1 MLSREKTKTDDP
13 RQEVNDYPV
22 KEKYVLSRLLPEYV
36 SLYRIDLNSGKYEI
50 LRLDENTNA
59 RKLAETDPHPAEIFD
74 EYTRRYADN
83 FILDEEKEE
92 FIDWHLCA
100 NMKRRLLHEEKL
112 TYHYHSVS
120 KEGKDSYYE
129 AYVVKGKTDDETFDA
144 FLGYRNIDSILYKEK
159 EIQEKLQKAL
169 NEARLGNEIISSIAR
184 TYQYISRIDIQA
196 DYFEEISNRDVE
208 HLKYIHSGTLSENNK
223 RVCRGLVAEEY
234 QDAFEKFTDISTLPE
249 RMKDEESVV
258 MEYRMKDGSWHSL
271 RFIEKKRDETGRLTH
286 VLCAI
291 RSISDAKRREQTLIY
306 QVAEAKKDAAVKTRF
321 LSNMSH
327 DIRTP
332 MNGII
337 GMVELANRYPN
348 DPEIQQKCRDKI
360 MDSSRYL
367 VSLVNDILD
376 MNKLESGDIVDQE
389 LTFDLTEI
397 LSRINTEKQ
406 LQAAEKNIECI
417 VDWEKSELS
426 HILLTGN
433 SVYLERLLNA
443 ISDNAVKFTEPGG
456 RIHVWCKEKFADEKR
471 VVYEFGCADNGP
483 GMSQEFVAHAF
494 DLFAQEK
501 ETSRSKYE
509 GTGLGLSIAKKLT
522 DRMGGTIRIESKEGT
537 GTTVIMTIPFKI
549 GEAEKARKL
558 EDFVKDPNTISLE
571 GLRALVVEDNELNME
586 IASFMLEDNGIIVDC
601 AKDGLEAIGK
611 FEKSE
616 PGYYDVILMDI
627 MMPNLNGWDT
637 ARRIRSMKRSDAERV
652 PVIAM
657 SANAFAEDI
666 INSRISGMD
675 EHLTKPLEPAR
686 LVNVLKD
693 CIWRRKHKL

>member
-1 MLSREKTKTDDP
+1 MLSREKTKTDDQ
-13 RQEVNDYPV
+13 RQDVNDYPV
-22 KEKYVLSRLLPEYV
+22 KEQYVLSRLLPEYV
-36 SLYRIDLNSGKYEI
+36 SLYRIELNSGKYEI
-50 LRLDENTNA
+50 LRLDANTNA
-59 RKLAETDPHPAEIFD
+59 RQLAETDPHPAENFD
-74 EYTRRYADN
+74 EYARRYADN

-129 AYVVKGKTDDETFDA
+129 AYVVKGKTEDETFDV

-159 EIQEKLQKAL
+159 EIQEKLRKTL
-169 NEARLGNEIISSIAR
+169 DEARLGNEIISSIAR

-208 HLKYIHSGTLSENNK
+208 HLKYIHSGTLSENNR
-223 RVCRGLVAEEY
+223 RVCREQVAEEY

-258 MEYRMKDGSWHSL
+258 LEYRMKDGSWHSL
-271 RFIEKKRDETGRLTH
+271 RFIEKKRDENGSLVYKSLLPSLRITDT
-286 VLCAI
+286 
-291 RSISDAKRREQTLIY
+291 SDCTKNMGQ
-306 QVAEAKKDAAVKTRF
+306 AVKTRF

-337 GMVELANRYPN
+337 GMIELANRYPN
-348 DPEIQQKCRDKI
+348 DPEMQQKCRDKI
-360 MDSSRYL
+360 MESSRYL

-397 LSRINTEKQ
+397 LSRTNTEKQ
-406 LQAAEKNIECI
+406 LQAAEKNIEYI
-417 VDWEKSELS
+417 VDWERSELS

-433 SVYLERLLNA
+433 PVYLERLLNA

-456 RIHVWCKEKFADEKR
+456 KIHVWCKEKYADEKR

-494 DLFAQEK
+494 DLFTQEK

-537 GTTVIMTIPFKI
+537 GTTVVMTIPFKI

-637 ARRIRSMKRSDAERV
+637 TRRIRSMKRSDAERV

>member
-1 MLSREKTKTDDP
+1 
-13 RQEVNDYPV
+13 
-22 KEKYVLSRLLPEYV
+22 
-36 SLYRIDLNSGKYEI
+36 
-50 LRLDENTNA
+50 
-59 RKLAETDPHPAEIFD
+59 
-74 EYTRRYADN
+74 
-83 FILDEEKEE
+83 
-92 FIDWHLCA
+92 
-100 NMKRRLLHEEKL
+100 
-112 TYHYHSVS
+112 
-120 KEGKDSYYE
+120 
-129 AYVVKGKTDDETFDA
+129 
-144 FLGYRNIDSILYKEK
+144 
-159 EIQEKLQKAL
+159 
-169 NEARLGNEIISSIAR
+169 
-184 TYQYISRIDIQA
+184 
-196 DYFEEISNRDVE
+196 
-208 HLKYIHSGTLSENNK
+208 
-223 RVCRGLVAEEY
+223 
-234 QDAFEKFTDISTLPE
+234 
-249 RMKDEESVV
+249 
-258 MEYRMKDGSWHSL
+258 
-271 RFIEKKRDETGRLTH
+271 
-286 VLCAI
+286 
-291 RSISDAKRREQTLIY
+291 
-306 QVAEAKKDAAVKTRF
+306 
-321 LSNMSH
+321 
-327 DIRTP
+327 
-332 MNGII
+332 
-337 GMVELANRYPN
+337 MVELANRYPN

-397 LSRINTEKQ
+397 LSRTNTEKQ
-406 LQAAEKNIECI
+406 LQAAEKNIEYI
-417 VDWEKSELS
+417 VDWERSELS

-433 SVYLERLLNA
+433 PVYLERLLNA
-443 ISDNAVKFTEPGG
+443 ISDNAVKFTELGG
-456 RIHVWCKEKFADEKR
+456 KIHVWCKEKFADEKR

-509 GTGLGLSIAKKLT
+509 GPGLGLSIAKKLT

-571 GLRALVVEDNELNME
+571 GLRAMVVEDNELNME

-637 ARRIRSMKRSDAERV
+637 TRRIRSMKRSDAERV

-666 INSRISGMD
+666 INSRISSMD

>member
-1 MLSREKTKTDDP
+1 MLSREKTKTDDQ
-13 RQEVNDYPV
+13 RQDVNDYPV
-22 KEKYVLSRLLPEYV
+22 KEQYVLSRLLSEYV
-36 SLYRIDLNSGKYEI
+36 SLYRIELNSGQYEI
-50 LRLDENTNA
+50 LRLDANTNA
-59 RKLAETDPHPAEIFD
+59 RQLAEKDPHPAENFD
-74 EYTRRYADN
+74 EYVRRYADN

-100 NMKRRLLHEEKL
+100 NMKRRLLHEEKF

-129 AYVVKGKTDDETFDA
+129 AYVVKGKTDDETFNA
-144 FLGYRNIDSILYKEK
+144 FLGYRNIDNILYKEK
-159 EIQEKLQKAL
+159 EIQEKLRKAL
-169 NEARLGNEIISSIAR
+169 DEARLGNEIISSIAR

-208 HLKYIHSGTLSENNK
+208 HLKYIHSGILSESNRK
-223 RVCRGLVAEEY
+223 VCSELVAEEY
-234 QDAFEKFTDISTLPE
+234 QDAFYRFTDISTLPE

-271 RFIEKKRDETGRLTH
+271 RFIEKKRDENGRLTH

-306 QVAEAKKDAAVKTRF
+306 QAAEAKKDAAVKTRF

-337 GMVELANRYPN
+337 GMIELANRYPN
-348 DPEIQQKCRDKI
+348 DPEMQQKCRDKI
-360 MDSSRYL
+360 MESSRYL

-397 LSRINTEKQ
+397 LSRSNTEKQ
-406 LQAAEKNIECI
+406 LQAAEKNIEYI
-417 VDWEKSELS
+417 VDWERSKLS
-426 HILLTGN
+426 YILLTGN
-433 SVYLERLLNA
+433 PVYLERLLNA
-443 ISDNAVKFTEPGG
+443 ISDNAVKFTKPGG
-456 RIHVWCKEKFADEKR
+456 RIHVWCKENFADEKQ

-494 DLFAQEK
+494 DLFTQEK

-537 GTTVIMTIPFKI
+537 GTTVVMTIPFKI

-637 ARRIRSMKRSDAERV
+637 TRRIRSMKRSDAERV

>member
-1 MLSREKTKTDDP
+1 
-13 RQEVNDYPV
+13 
-22 KEKYVLSRLLPEYV
+22 
-36 SLYRIDLNSGKYEI
+36 
-50 LRLDENTNA
+50 
-59 RKLAETDPHPAEIFD
+59 
-74 EYTRRYADN
+74 
-83 FILDEEKEE
+83 
-92 FIDWHLCA
+92 
-100 NMKRRLLHEEKL
+100 
-112 TYHYHSVS
+112 
-120 KEGKDSYYE
+120 
-129 AYVVKGKTDDETFDA
+129 
-144 FLGYRNIDSILYKEK
+144 
-159 EIQEKLQKAL
+159 
-169 NEARLGNEIISSIAR
+169 
-184 TYQYISRIDIQA
+184 
-196 DYFEEISNRDVE
+196 
-208 HLKYIHSGTLSENNK
+208 
-223 RVCRGLVAEEY
+223 
-234 QDAFEKFTDISTLPE
+234 
-249 RMKDEESVV
+249 
-258 MEYRMKDGSWHSL
+258 
-271 RFIEKKRDETGRLTH
+271 
-286 VLCAI
+286 
-291 RSISDAKRREQTLIY
+291 
-306 QVAEAKKDAAVKTRF
+306 
-321 LSNMSH
+321 MSH

-360 MDSSRYL
+360 MESSRYL

-397 LSRINTEKQ
+397 LSRTNTEKQ
-406 LQAAEKNIECI
+406 LQAAEKNIEYI
-417 VDWEKSELS
+417 VDWERSELS

-433 SVYLERLLNA
+433 PVYLERLLNA

-456 RIHVWCKEKFADEKR
+456 KIHVWCKEKFADEKR
-471 VVYEFGCADNGP
+471 VVYEFGGADNDP

-494 DLFAQEK
+494 DPFTQEK

-509 GTGLGLSIAKKLT
+509 GTGLGLSIANKLT

-537 GTTVIMTIPFKI
+537 GTTVVMTIPFKI

-637 ARRIRSMKRSDAERV
+637 TRRIRSMKRSDAERV

>member
-1 MLSREKTKTDDP
+1 
-13 RQEVNDYPV
+13 
-22 KEKYVLSRLLPEYV
+22 
-36 SLYRIDLNSGKYEI
+36 
-50 LRLDENTNA
+50 
-59 RKLAETDPHPAEIFD
+59 
-74 EYTRRYADN
+74 
-83 FILDEEKEE
+83 
-92 FIDWHLCA
+92 
-100 NMKRRLLHEEKL
+100 
-112 TYHYHSVS
+112 
-120 KEGKDSYYE
+120 
-129 AYVVKGKTDDETFDA
+129 
-144 FLGYRNIDSILYKEK
+144 
-159 EIQEKLQKAL
+159 
-169 NEARLGNEIISSIAR
+169 
-184 TYQYISRIDIQA
+184 
-196 DYFEEISNRDVE
+196 
-208 HLKYIHSGTLSENNK
+208 
-223 RVCRGLVAEEY
+223 
-234 QDAFEKFTDISTLPE
+234 
-249 RMKDEESVV
+249 
-258 MEYRMKDGSWHSL
+258 
-271 RFIEKKRDETGRLTH
+271 
-286 VLCAI
+286 
-291 RSISDAKRREQTLIY
+291 
-306 QVAEAKKDAAVKTRF
+306 
-321 LSNMSH
+321 
-327 DIRTP
+327 

-360 MDSSRYL
+360 MESSRYL

-397 LSRINTEKQ
+397 LSRTNTEKQ
-406 LQAAEKNIECI
+406 LQAAEKNIEYI
-417 VDWEKSELS
+417 VDWERSELS

-433 SVYLERLLNA
+433 PVYLERLLNA

-456 RIHVWCKEKFADEKR
+456 KIHVWCKEKFADEKR
-471 VVYEFGCADNGP
+471 VVYEFGGADNDP

-494 DLFAQEK
+494 DPFTQEK

-509 GTGLGLSIAKKLT
+509 GTGLGLSIANKLT

-537 GTTVIMTIPFKI
+537 GTTVVMTIPFKI

-637 ARRIRSMKRSDAERV
+637 TRRIRSMKRSDAERV